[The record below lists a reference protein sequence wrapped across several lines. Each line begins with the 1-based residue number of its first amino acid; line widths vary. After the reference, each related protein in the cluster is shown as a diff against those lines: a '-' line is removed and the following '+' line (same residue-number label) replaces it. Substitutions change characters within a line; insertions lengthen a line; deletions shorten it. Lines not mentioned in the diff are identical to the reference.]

1 MAKLSI
7 EFNEEIIKNWEQ
19 QLGKSY
25 QNWSK
30 EDKEK
35 FLFYIV
41 SSKISVLDSCVESLQ
56 GFSSLQHT
64 PFGVKINE
72 LISMGFEIILDN
84 DFKYVGFAGANGTE
98 AKEMV
103 LFHPSGLLYYATSIQ
118 ERRFL

>member
-41 SSKISVLDSCVESLQ
+41 SSKFQ
-56 GFSSLQHT
+56 F
-64 PFGVKINE
+64 
-72 LISMGFEIILDN
+72 
-84 DFKYVGFAGANGTE
+84 
-98 AKEMV
+98 
-103 LFHPSGLLYYATSIQ
+103 
-118 ERRFL
+118 